1 MSSSPSSPPA
11 SSPGSNA
18 ASAPIGTRGTTW
30 LVTGAARGLGLCLTR
45 HLSAAG
51 ARVFALSR
59 RPGADLPGVTPIP
72 YDQADEASIRAAA
85 SAIDTPVDVVLHN
98 AAIRGDTGGLASLTA
113 NHLAEV
119 MRINVAG
126 PLLLTRSLLPV
137 LSAQAVLVFLSSRA
151 GSFTEGRDPDGDYA
165 YCLSKAALNRAVAK
179 LADDLPH
186 RVLALHPGWI
196 ATAMGGSEAPDD
208 PDTAAR
214 RIVALIAGPAC
225 PPSGSFIDS
234 FGHPIAP

>member
-1 MSSSPSSPPA
+1 V
-11 SSPGSNA
+11 SNA
-18 ASAPIGTRGTTW
+18 ASALIGIKGTTW

-59 RPGADLPGVTPIP
+59 HPGAELPGVTPIP
-72 YDQADEASIRAAA
+72 YDQSDEASIHAAA
-85 SAIDTPVDVVLHN
+85 AAVDAPIDVVIHN
-98 AAIRGDTGGLASLTA
+98 AAIRGDTGGLATLTA
-113 NHLAEV
+113 DHLAEV

-126 PLLLTRSLLPV
+126 PLLLTRALLPI
-137 LSAQAVLVFLSSRA
+137 LSPKATLAFLSSRA
-151 GSFTEGRDPDGDYA
+151 GSFTEGSDPDGDYA

-179 LADDLPH
+179 LADDLPQ

-196 ATAMGGSEAPDD
+196 ATDMGGPEAPDD
-208 PDTAAR
+208 PDEAAH

-225 PPSGSFIDS
+225 PPSGSFTDS
-234 FGHPIAP
+234 RGQPIAP